1 MDRTYAPRRQSSA
14 EMQARARIARAR
26 MEQARRQNRRM
37 LCLFSA
43 MLVFSLFVYIS
54 RMASICSA
62 GKQIS
67 QLKQEIGVL
76 TSDKQYREIS
86 LTARQNLERV
96 QYEAINRL
104 GMVYPQEG
112 QIQLV
117 HLYGE
122 NAGDGVVTVYDTSGK
137 DGM

>member
-14 EMQARARIARAR
+14 EMQARARIARVR

-54 RMASICSA
+54 RMASISAA

-117 HLYGE
+117 HLYGD
-122 NAGDGVVTVYDTSGK
+122 NAGDGVLTVYDTSGK

>member
-14 EMQARARIARAR
+14 EKQARARIARAR

-54 RMASICSA
+54 RMASISAA

-117 HLYGE
+117 HLYGD
-122 NAGDGVVTVYDTSGK
+122 NAGDGVLTVYDTSGK

>member
-54 RMASICSA
+54 RMASISAA

-117 HLYGE
+117 HLYGD
-122 NAGDGVVTVYDTSGK
+122 NAGDGVLTVYDTSGK

>member
-54 RMASICSA
+54 RMASISSA

-67 QLKQEIGVL
+67 QLKREIGVL